1 MTPFERQKDY
11 VRRTILLKDFAKAAF
26 STRVISENAKGVKTY
41 ALTNNTSVPFLV
53 NFGGNNVWMEPFST
67 FKGSVAKDKPVTFT
81 VLNMFYGVEKHP
93 VVEINL

>member
-1 MTPFERQKDY
+1 
-11 VRRTILLKDFAKAAF
+11 
-26 STRVISENAKGVKTY
+26 
-41 ALTNNTSVPFLV
+41 
-53 NFGGNNVWMEPFST
+53 MEPFST